1 MRAQVNLTRIG
12 LYLRYGALVVLGGV
26 SGLLLSRLL
35 SPRVLER
42 GGPFVF
48 VVFAVFLVA
57 VVLIARLL
65 RRVWP

>member
-12 LYLRYGALVVLGGV
+12 LYLRYGALVVLGGLTGV
-26 SGLLLSRLL
+26 LLSRFL
-35 SPRVLER
+35 SPLVLER